1 MQRLQRAMCLCQRFV
16 TLPVSRQWPLAPVW
30 PTVAPSWATSWPSQ
44 APEVASKG
52 LRSFSTR
59 PAQPKS
65 MTRGAEEHLGEALLQ
80 AATQNGWCPS
90 LAGSFSAQIPRST
103 FNPRSKWL
111 EGAGNRKGVCTKAE
125 KRPFQVKT
133 PCAGL
138 DHVPAEAQLGP
149 KKGGVSK
156 ISKDSGAN
164 RVKTMQKGRVRPL
177 GGLCSPLQWTCGE
190 GWPD

>member
-1 MQRLQRAMCLCQRFV
+1 MQRLQRAMCLCRRFV

-30 PTVAPSWATSWPSQ
+30 PTVATSWATSWPSQ
-44 APEVASKG
+44 PEVASKG

-65 MTRGAEEHLGEALLQ
+65 MTRGAQEHLGEALLQ
-80 AATQNGWCPS
+80 APTQNGWCPS

-164 RVKTMQKGRVRPL
+164 RVKTCENDAKRESSTLRWPMFA
-177 GGLCSPLQWTCGE
+177 SPMDVW
-190 GWPD
+190 